1 MISKIQSK
9 KEKLYEEDYV
19 CWLDETVEQLRN
31 KDSENLD
38 WEHLI
43 EEIEGLGNEQ
53 RRKVDS
59 YLKQLLIHLLLYQ
72 YWLSEKE
79 RCAKGWEDE
88 IANFR
93 DELED
98 LFKSKKLYNYCLE
111 QIEQIYQKVKRRAI
125 QKTGLTPNNFPDQCP
140 YTIEQILDFYFLPK
154 DES

>member
-1 MISKIQSK
+1 MNQITSQLN
-9 KEKLYEEDYV
+9 EKLYEEDYV
-19 CWLDETVEQLRN
+19 CWLDETVEQLRK
-31 KDSENLD
+31 KDIENLD

-59 YLKQLLIHLLLYQ
+59 YLRQLLIHLLLYQ
-72 YWLSEKE
+72 YWISEKE

-98 LFKSKKLYNYCLE
+98 LFNSKTLYNYGLE
-111 QIEQIYQKVKRRAI
+111 QVDEVYRKAKRRAI
-125 QKTGLTPNNFPDQCP
+125 QKTGLSSEQFPNQCP
-140 YTIEQILDFYFLPK
+140 FTTKQILDFYFLP
-154 DES
+154 DGEL